1 MVFNKIDAY
10 TFIKKDEDDLT
21 PTTRANWTL
30 EDLKKTWMS
39 NLEGKDCVFI
49 SAATKENVETL
60 RDLLY
65 ERVKAIHV
73 DRYPYDNLLY

>member
-1 MVFNKIDAY
+1 
-10 TFIKKDEDDLT
+10 
-21 PTTRANWTL
+21 
-30 EDLKKTWMS
+30 MS